1 MATGGV
7 ASVEVENRE
16 WYVASY
22 APTGIPNSEH
32 LKQRTV
38 SLSLREDSIPD
49 GHVTFQVLYVSIDPY
64 VRTQLSGLDDGL
76 SLPQIPLGQVIRA
89 LGMGKVIQSKDTKF
103 SEGDIV
109 LSRICPVSEFGVM
122 PSNLLQKITPAIG
135 IALPDYLS
143 CLGMPGITA
152 WVGIEKI
159 GNAKAGSN
167 VYISAAAGGVGII
180 AGQLAKVKGCR
191 VVGSVG
197 SDDKVKLLKEECGYD
212 DAFNYRVET
221 DYDAALTKYFPNG
234 IDVYFDNVGGKMLE
248 AVLNHVNHG
257 ARIALCGM
265 ISEYNKVWTEREG
278 VRNLLNMVGKEV
290 MMKGFMVGSYYNHFE
305 EFIKEME
312 VYLKEGKIKS
322 KHKIY
327 NGIESFL
334 ESLASLFSSS
344 NVGKV
349 ILQVTP

>member
-1 MATGGV
+1 MLNDVDSEFEALGEELETTEYSQSDSDDAQSVTIDDHANKLLEIFSHHSPPPQEVDQAFEESKVGSHQQDVDSQAEV
-7 ASVEVENRE
+7 AEQTKE
-16 WYVASY
+16 
-22 APTGIPNSEH
+22 
-32 LKQRTV
+32 
-38 SLSLREDSIPD
+38 
-49 GHVTFQVLYVSIDPY
+49 
-64 VRTQLSGLDDGL
+64 
-76 SLPQIPLGQVIRA
+76 VIRA
-89 LGMGKVIQSKDTKF
+89 LGMGKVIQSKDIKF

-122 PSNLLQKITPAIG
+122 PSNLIQKITAAIG

-152 WVGIEKI
+152 W
-159 GNAKAGSN
+159 
-167 VYISAAAGGVGII
+167 
-180 AGQLAKVKGCR
+180 
-191 VVGSVG
+191 
-197 SDDKVKLLKEECGYD
+197 VKLLKEECGYD

>member
-1 MATGGV
+1 
-7 ASVEVENRE
+7 
-16 WYVASY
+16 
-22 APTGIPNSEH
+22 
-32 LKQRTV
+32 
-38 SLSLREDSIPD
+38 
-49 GHVTFQVLYVSIDPY
+49 
-64 VRTQLSGLDDGL
+64 
-76 SLPQIPLGQVIRA
+76 
-89 LGMGKVIQSKDTKF
+89 MGK
-103 SEGDIV
+103 
-109 LSRICPVSEFGVM
+109 
-122 PSNLLQKITPAIG
+122 KITPAIG

-152 WVGIEKI
+152 WVGIGKI

-221 DYDAALTKYFPNG
+221 DYDARYFPNG

-265 ISEYNKVWTEREG
+265 ISEYNKVWTKREG
-278 VRNLLNMVGKEV
+278 VRNLLNMMGKEV
-290 MMKGFMVGSYYNHFE
+290 MMKGFMGRIYSLDYGTFE
-305 EFIKEME
+305 LMI
-312 VYLKEGKIKS
+312 S
-322 KHKIY
+322 P
-327 NGIESFL
+327 
-334 ESLASLFSSS
+334 S
-344 NVGKV
+344 N
-349 ILQVTP
+349 

>member
-1 MATGGV
+1 
-7 ASVEVENRE
+7 
-16 WYVASY
+16 
-22 APTGIPNSEH
+22 
-32 LKQRTV
+32 
-38 SLSLREDSIPD
+38 
-49 GHVTFQVLYVSIDPY
+49 
-64 VRTQLSGLDDGL
+64 
-76 SLPQIPLGQVIRA
+76 
-89 LGMGKVIQSKDTKF
+89 
-103 SEGDIV
+103 
-109 LSRICPVSEFGVM
+109 
-122 PSNLLQKITPAIG
+122 
-135 IALPDYLS
+135 
-143 CLGMPGITA
+143 MPGITA

-159 GNAKAGSN
+159 GNAKEGSN
-167 VYISAAAGGVGII
+167 VFISAAAGGVGII

-191 VVGSVG
+191 TVGSVG
-197 SDDKVKLLKEECGYD
+197 SDDKVKLLKKECGYD
-212 DAFNYRVET
+212 EAFNYRIET

-248 AVLNHVNHG
+248 AVLNHG

-265 ISEYNKVWTEREG
+265 ISEYNKVWTERG

-312 VYLKEGKIKS
+312 VHLKEGKTKS

-334 ESLASLFSSS
+334 ESLASLFTSS

-349 ILQVTP
+349 ILQVAS

>member
-1 MATGGV
+1 MI
-7 ASVEVENRE
+7 
-16 WYVASY
+16 W
-22 APTGIPNSEH
+22 
-32 LKQRTV
+32 
-38 SLSLREDSIPD
+38 
-49 GHVTFQVLYVSIDPY
+49 
-64 VRTQLSGLDDGL
+64 
-76 SLPQIPLGQVIRA
+76 
-89 LGMGKVIQSKDTKF
+89 
-103 SEGDIV
+103 
-109 LSRICPVSEFGVM
+109 
-122 PSNLLQKITPAIG
+122 
-135 IALPDYLS
+135 
-143 CLGMPGITA
+143 
-152 WVGIEKI
+152 
-159 GNAKAGSN
+159 
-167 VYISAAAGGVGII
+167 
-180 AGQLAKVKGCR
+180 
-191 VVGSVG
+191 
-197 SDDKVKLLKEECGYD
+197 KVKLLKEECGYD

-312 VYLKEGKIKS
+312 VYLKVGKIKS

>member
-1 MATGGV
+1 MAT
-7 ASVEVENRE
+7 AEVENRE

-22 APTGIPNSEH
+22 APIGVPNSDH
-32 LKQRTV
+32 IKLRTV
-38 SLSLREDSIPD
+38 TLSLKADSIPD
-49 GHVTFQVLYVSIDPY
+49 GNVAFQILYVSIDPY

-76 SLPQIPLGQVIRA
+76 SLPQIPLGQVMRA
-89 LGMGKVIQSKDTKF
+89 FGIGKVIRSKDTNF
-103 SEGDIV
+103 SEGEIV
-109 LSRICPVSEFGVM
+109 MSRTCPVAEFGVL
-122 PSNLLQKITPAIG
+122 PSNLLQKINPADG
-135 IALPDYLS
+135 VALPDYLS
-143 CLGMPGITA
+143 CL
-152 WVGIEKI
+152 
-159 GNAKAGSN
+159 
-167 VYISAAAGGVGII
+167 GGVGII

-197 SDDKVKLLKEECGYD
+197 SDHKVKLLKEECGYD
-212 DAFNYRVET
+212 EAFNYRIET
-221 DYDAALTKYFPNG
+221 DYDAALTKYFPDG

-312 VYLKEGKIKS
+312 VHLKEGKIKS
-322 KHKIY
+322 KYKIY

-334 ESLASLFSSS
+334 ESLTSLFTSS

>member
-1 MATGGV
+1 MA
-7 ASVEVENRE
+7 AVEVENRE
-16 WYVASY
+16 WYLANY
-22 APTGIPNSEH
+22 APAGVPNSEH
-32 LKQRTV
+32 LKLRTV
-38 SLSLREDSIPD
+38 SLSLRADSIPD
-49 GHVTFQVLYVSIDPY
+49 GHVAFQILYVSIDPY

-76 SLPQIPLGQVIRA
+76 SLPQIPVGQVIRA
-89 LGMGKVIQSKDTKF
+89 LGMGKVIRSKDEKF
-103 SEGDIV
+103 SGGEIV
-109 LSRICPVSEFGVM
+109 ISHICPVAEFGVM
-122 PSNLLQKITPAIG
+122 PSNLLQKVNPADG

-159 GNAKAGSN
+159 GNAKEGSN
-167 VYISAAAGGVGII
+167 VYITAAAGGVGIV

-197 SDDKVKLLKEECGYD
+197 SHDKVKLLKEEFGYD
-212 DAFNYRVET
+212 EAFNYRVET
-221 DYDAALTKYFPNG
+221 DYDAALTKYFPDG

-248 AVLNHVNHG
+248 AVLNHANHG

-290 MMKGFMVGSYYNHFE
+290 MMKGFMVGSYYNQFE
-305 EFIKEME
+305 EFVKEME
-312 VYLKEGKIKS
+312 VHLKEGKIKS

-327 NGIESFL
+327 NGIGSFL
-334 ESLASLFSSS
+334 ESLASLFTSS